1 LIKELRAAGI
11 NSEIYLEKDKINK
24 QFKLAQDKNIPW
36 VAVIGE
42 EEFNKGLISLKN
54 MATGQQ
60 DQLEIKQVIDKIQA

>member
-1 LIKELRAAGI
+1 
-11 NSEIYLEKDKINK
+11 
-24 QFKLAQDKNIPW
+24 
-36 VAVIGE
+36 VIGE